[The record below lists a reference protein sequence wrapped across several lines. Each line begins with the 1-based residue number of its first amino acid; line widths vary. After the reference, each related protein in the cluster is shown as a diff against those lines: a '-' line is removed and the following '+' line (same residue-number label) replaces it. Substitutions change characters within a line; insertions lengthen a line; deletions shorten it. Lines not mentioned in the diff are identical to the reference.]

1 VSKSLCS
8 AAAALS
14 LTLVVAT
21 PAVSYGYDYGCDY
34 CQLFPY
40 SPIRVQFGGGRTI
53 TQGWGEKYLNNG
65 MNVLLGLTWQ
75 PSGNVPLA
83 LRLDGMY
90 QRFDARQALLTQAV
104 AQFGSNVDE
113 GTIIMW
119 GGDVDAEL
127 DLPLT
132 AGSRLY
138 FLAGG
143 GWYDEQNTFRYQG
156 SIVSRNTIG
165 THFAKNAGLGVE
177 FANGGSLFL
186 FIEARY
192 MRFNVNGQNLDLIPI
207 RIGLRF

>member
-1 VSKSLCS
+1 MSRSLCS

-14 LTLVVAT
+14 LIAAT
-21 PAVSYGYDYGCDY
+21 PAASYGYDYGCDY

-40 SPIRVQFGGGRTI
+40 SPVRVQFGGGRTI
-53 TQGWGEKYLNNG
+53 TQGVGEKYLNNG
-65 MNVLLGLTWQ
+65 LNVLLGLTWQ
-75 PSGNVPLA
+75 PSSNVPLA

-104 AQFGSNVDE
+104 AHFGTNVDE
-113 GTIIMW
+113 GTTVMW

-156 SIVSRNTIG
+156 AIVSRNTNG
-165 THFAKNAGLGVE
+165 RRFAKNAGLGLE
-177 FANGGSLFL
+177 FANGGKLFF

-207 RIGLRF
+207 RLGLRF